1 MKGNDSQ
8 KINDNNSENL
18 RRNSKNNEE
27 EIGNLNINDI
37 CTTKNSSTLDDNRE
51 NDANE
56 PKNNITEN
64 DDNLSYKKDSLMS
77 KEINNKEKANLA
89 YEKLI
94 DNSPEEIFKI
104 ITEETIE
111 KWKKVLYKKIPNII
125 KENCNILNS
134 ENTKENVKIVSNDI
148 PRTRFREKV
157 LVNSFSSLLEYFINY
172 YCMENKIIYKQGLN
186 EIIAPFLLLKYKF
199 PKMPYYV
206 IYNLFSG
213 YINNFA
219 TNYYH
224 EKTCF
229 SLQNSLSL
237 LTLLLKYHE
246 PSLQNLFDKI
256 MVTPEMYGT
265 NWLLT
270 AFCGKLKLHLLYH
283 LMNRIIIDDDSTIIH
298 YLIVAFLILKKNIFF
313 ESDLTMVPVV
323 ITTISIDSIQEI
335 DDIFNEAI
343 KLRERTP
350 YSFKL
355 FVNLLEIFKYHCED
369 PKGIYEKYRPDT
381 FLTLPIFP
389 SEIFYICFKEVT
401 KCPDDSCKNNIKNKD
416 QEEEN
421 ESNKDITNNNFNLK
435 KCEYCDMKLKKDLSF
450 ILLDLRILEFEG
462 QDEKTGFLPRV
473 IKIDQKTLN
482 DENFTNSMVER
493 FTEDKGNNH
502 LIFLTSKTDFF
513 NEFEEN
519 FYVESPQ
526 EINLFNIQYK
536 NEKEINKDLLDKM
549 STKKRL
555 KLKEYDNMKKL
566 LIALLENNFPYI
578 SFIYG
583 GFESIHEEIS
593 KYKTSDIFL
602 LNHDKNCELCKLK
615 QEENSTWFSTK
626 FESFIKKSKTF
637 LKNEIG
643 SIIDKDKDKKEKNNF
658 AVKKS
663 SSSSLGSAL
672 KKQKST
678 KKLYTI
684 DGISDLV
691 NNYENFV
698 KYCSL
703 VKYKKDEYNESES
716 HGMLIIQKYYL
727 MILKLINSEKYEQ
740 IDKINLKLIQKAE
753 IKKKNYLNIDFVDE
767 EEEEFNLYVKFDSES
782 DCKKF
787 LTEVNNKSGKSSF

>member
-18 RRNSKNNEE
+18 QKDSNNNEE
-27 EIGNLNINDI
+27 EIGNLNIDDI
-37 CTTKNSSTLDDNRE
+37 YSTKNSSNLDYNKE
-51 NDANE
+51 NNNAE
-56 PKNNITEN
+56 PQSNINEN
-64 DDNLSYKKDSLMS
+64 DDNLIDKKESLMNI
-77 KEINNKEKANLA
+77 EISNKEKANLQ

-111 KWKKVLYKKIPNII
+111 KWKKVLYKKVPNII
-125 KENCNILNS
+125 KEDCNILNS

-172 YCMENKIIYKQGLN
+172 YCMENRIIYKQGLN
-186 EIIAPFLLLKYKF
+186 EIIAPFLLLKYKL
-199 PKMPYYV
+199 PKIPYYV

-219 TNYYH
+219 TNYYY

-229 SLQNSLSL
+229 SLQSSLSL
-237 LTLLLKYHE
+237 LTLLLKYHA
-246 PSLQNLFDKI
+246 SDLQNLFDKI

-283 LMNRIIIDDDSTIIH
+283 LMNKIIIDDDSIIIH
-298 YLIVAFLILKKNIFF
+298 YLIVAFLILKKKLFF
-313 ESDLTMVPVV
+313 ESDLTMVPIV

-355 FVNLLEIFKYHCED
+355 LANLLEIFKYHCED
-369 PKGIYEKYRPDT
+369 PKGIYEKYKPDT

-389 SEIFYICFKEVT
+389 SEIFYICYKGAT
-401 KCPDDSCKNNIKNKD
+401 KCPDDTCKNNTKNIDKED
-416 QEEEN
+416 EN
-421 ESNKDITNNNFNLK
+421 ESKNDKTNTNFKIK
-435 KCEYCDMKLKKDLSF
+435 KCEYCDMNLKKDLNY

-473 IKIDQKTLN
+473 IKIEQKALN

-502 LIFLTSKTDFF
+502 LIFMTSKTDFF

-519 FYVESPQ
+519 FYVESSQ
-526 EINLFNIQYK
+526 ESNLFSIQYK
-536 NEKEINKDLLDKM
+536 NEKEINKNLVNKM
-549 STKKRL
+549 SKKKRL

-583 GFESIHEEIS
+583 GFETIHEEIS
-593 KYKTSDIFL
+593 KYNTKDLYL
-602 LNHDKNCELCKLK
+602 LNHDKNCEICKLK
-615 QEENSTWFSTK
+615 QQENSKWFSTK
-626 FESFIKKSKTF
+626 FESFLKKSKTF
-637 LKNEIG
+637 IKNEIG
-643 SIIDKDKDKKEKNNF
+643 SIIDKDKDKKEKNNG
-658 AVKKS
+658 VIKKTS
-663 SSSSLGSAL
+663 SQGYAL

-678 KKLYTI
+678 KKLFTM

-703 VKYKKDEYNESES
+703 IKYKNVEYNESDNQ
-716 HGMLIIQKYYL
+716 GMLIIQKYYL
-727 MILKLINSEKYEQ
+727 IILKSKNSEIYEQ

-753 IKKKNYLNIDFVDE
+753 IKKRNYLNIDFVDE
-767 EEEEFNLYVKFDSES
+767 EKEEFNLYVKFDSES

-787 LTEVNNKSGKSSF
+787 LTEVNKSGKSSF